1 MGNTK
6 VMEER
11 KERVD
16 EVLKWAIWIYGSLCI
31 VSIFAEVFRQDDGLW
46 NVVAGLTFLN
56 CGFSSY
62 YTSDFCQPIFFEGM
76 NFLLLIIIIAARYI
90 MFGKTYQK

>member
-1 MGNTK
+1 MN
-6 VMEER
+6 ER
-11 KERVD
+11 LD
-16 EVLKWAIWIYGSLCI
+16 AVLKWSIWIYGSLCI
-31 VSIFAEVFRQDDGLW
+31 VGIFAEVFRQDGGLW

-56 CGFSSY
+56 CGFAKY